1 MQRTQALRRLTPAI
15 SALNHQRE
23 SAIAPGLFALS
34 FARRPFPQTVNSPQH
49 KIAREPSSCRQLR
62 DNGKGGIYLAF
73 LNSAK
78 AQDAYAYPVPPIV
91 RSTDETCRDPHLHRE
106 NEPRECH
113 LDTSRKRCDMTY
125 RDPNPAD
132 SCSTEDRKRTSRRR
146 PNMNAKI
153 LTFSSHGDTTLLEY
167 DPATADM
174 EEVNKLI
181 AEYEAKTGAQ
191 PFDMATGERLEK
203 VTREQNEV
211 LMVHPIAGG

>member
-1 MQRTQALRRLTPAI
+1 MSRP
-15 SALNHQRE
+15 
-23 SAIAPGLFALS
+23 PV
-34 FARRPFPQTVNSPQH
+34 ARRVS
-49 KIAREPSSCRQLR
+49 
-62 DNGKGGIYLAF
+62 
-73 LNSAK
+73 
-78 AQDAYAYPVPPIV
+78 
-91 RSTDETCRDPHLHRE
+91 
-106 NEPRECH
+106 H
-113 LDTSRKRCDMTY
+113 LDTARKRCNMTY
-125 RDPNPAD
+125 RDSNPAG
-132 SCSTEDRKRTSRRR
+132 SRSTEDRKWTSRRR

-174 EEVNKLI
+174 EDVNRVI